1 MNAHPEPFV
10 FHAQVGDG
18 DLDHSYWGPP
28 EFMSMKR
35 PVYSLTITTSGT
47 EPLAEAAAA
56 LAAGSIIFREA
67 DPEYSDKAL
76 GHALELFEFA
86 DKYRKER
93 DSRTVDS
100 SNQDRPCKS
109 KKRNI
114 IIQYPK
120 YQNFIKVGL
129 DTRTN
134 SAGPSPGYIVLPN

>member
-86 DKYRKER
+86 DKYRKEM
-93 DSRTVDS
+93 DSRTVVLKI
-100 SNQDRPCKS
+100 RPMRIVDVNP
-109 KKRNI
+109 KKGISLFNT
-114 IIQYPK
+114 PS
-120 YQNFIKVGL
+120 IKIL
-129 DTRTN
+129 
-134 SAGPSPGYIVLPN
+134 

>member
-93 DSRTVDS
+93 DSRTVVFKGSSDQIHFIFEKITIRIDADS
-100 SNQDRPCKS
+100 
-109 KKRNI
+109 
-114 IIQYPK
+114 
-120 YQNFIKVGL
+120 
-129 DTRTN
+129 RTN
-134 SAGPSPGYIVLPN
+134 QIT